1 MYITRQNVKIAPYE
15 GVRISLHK
23 AFNGSGADVF
33 GNEII
38 EKTIPVTTV
47 AYRTVG
53 VGDPAD
59 YNAQFTQSGSQAID
73 IIDNAARC
81 RDFNGTAWGHE
92 CGLHVDHHR
101 GCLGGFEMIKYVK
114 TPSTSKDPIN
124 DFLANFYIMHG
135 VNPI

>member
-15 GVRISLHK
+15 GVRISLFK

-73 IIDNAARC
+73 IDGEVTEVATTNEFYYNTNIDIILEAIDN
-81 RDFNGTAWGHE
+81 
-92 CGLHVDHHR
+92 L
-101 GCLGGFEMIKYVK
+101 K
-114 TPSTSKDPIN
+114 
-124 DFLANFYIMHG
+124 
-135 VNPI
+135 